1 MWYADGLISNFNTID
16 MPDLKDVHFRIQDKR
31 RQRREITK
39 GFKDELTH
47 NSEYQE
53 IIEEMSVLK
62 ERKKSIENDVKANA
76 SADATK
82 LDTLGLEIKADA
94 ELLADI
100 AINNF
105 MENKSA
111 TFVDELDQRWVPTF
125 AVRFTKDEG
134 QTSKAAMEEERAMSH
149 PERTYVP
156 SAEEEKAEDR
166 EMQPA

>member
-1 MWYADGLISNFNTID
+1 

-31 RQRREITK
+31 RQRREIAK

-47 NSEYQE
+47 NAEYQE
-53 IIEEMSVLK
+53 ILEEMAALK
-62 ERKKSIENDVKANA
+62 ERKRSIENGMKADA
-76 SADATK
+76 SADAAK
-82 LDTLGLEIKADA
+82 LDTLGFEIKADT

-105 MENKSA
+105 MENRSA

-134 QTSKAAMEEERAMSH
+134 QTSASATEEERAASH
-149 PERTYVP
+149 PERTFAP
-156 SAEEEKAEDR
+156 SIENGKAEDR
-166 EMQPA
+166 ELQPA